1 MNKLYTPVTI
11 NKLELKNRLVMSP
24 MSIGHTEN
32 GFITDDV
39 IALYRRRAA
48 GGVGL
53 IVFANMQWDKVRFN
67 PNHGAM
73 LTDEKYIPMLSKL
86 TEAVHEGGAKIF
98 AQLMHRGR
106 CANRASIQGEQAV
119 APSPIPGRFTHF
131 EMPREL
137 TVDEIH
143 EFVQWQADA
152 AVIAKKA
159 GFDGV
164 EIETN
169 SGYLYGQFWSPL
181 TNHRTDEYGGSM
193 ENRNRFMV
201 ETLAGIREAVGPD
214 YPISLRVSGSDF
226 LEGGCDGDDICDIC
240 EALDKTG
247 YVDGFSI
254 TAGWH
259 ESAVPLITM
268 EVPHGGWAYL
278 GRAIRA
284 RVKAPVAMGMRMNI
298 PKAEELMERGDFDA
312 IVMGRPFL
320 ADPDAA
326 KKAMAGHPETIRPCV
341 GCNALCLDMA
351 MANKP
356 ISCIGNYECNREL
369 ELADENGNLPTEVKS
384 PNPEKILVIG
394 AGPAGLEFAR
404 VASLRGH
411 KVTIWEKRDR
421 TIGLSLYAAT
431 PPRRYDIRYLG
442 QWLDRTCRDLGV
454 EIILNKEATTEDIL
468 AASKDFDRVV
478 LACGSKA
485 TIPPIPRDETVPIVH
500 AWDVFEGKAHLGK
513 NIVVVGGGDVG
524 VEVAMYMG
532 EIGTLTAEELRFM
545 MIYNTEPYEKLKE
558 LLNKGV
564 HNIAI
569 VEMGPKFAPD
579 INPGSRW
586 SIVARTKQLGVKM
599 LKETRVLEIT
609 KEGVVVENADGRQ
622 VLPADTVV
630 IAAGARPN
638 DDMYKELEGK
648 IEKLNIIGDAV
659 KVARIPN
666 AIEAGYTLAA
676 GI

>member
-1 MNKLYTPVTI
+1 MKKLYTPVSI

-24 MSIGHTEN
+24 MSIGHTVN

-39 IALYRRRAA
+39 VELYKRRAR

-67 PNHGAM
+67 PNHGAL
-73 LTDEKYIPMLSKL
+73 LTDEKFIPMLKKL
-86 TEAVHEGGAKIF
+86 TDGVHEGGAKIF
-98 AQLMHRGR
+98 AQLMNRGR

-119 APSPIPGRFTHF
+119 APSPIPGRYTHF

-137 TVDEIH
+137 TVEEIH

-159 GFDGV
+159 GFDGI

-181 TNHRTDEYGGSM
+181 TNHRTDEYGGSL

-201 ETLAGIREAVGPD
+201 ETLYGIREAVGPD
-214 YPISLRVSGSDF
+214 FPISLRVSGSDF
-226 LEGGCDGDDICDIC
+226 MEGGCTGDDICDIC
-240 EALDKTG
+240 ERLDQTG
-247 YVDGFSI
+247 CVDGFSI

-268 EVPHGGWAYL
+268 EVPHGAWSYL

-298 PKAEELMERGDFDA
+298 PKAEELIERDEFDA
-312 IVMGRPFL
+312 IVMGRPLL
-320 ADPDAA
+320 ADPDAV
-326 KKAMAGHPETIRPCV
+326 KKAMAGRPETIRPCV

-356 ISCIGNYECNREL
+356 IGCIGNYECNREL
-369 ELADENGNLPTEVKS
+369 ELADENGRLPTEVKS
-384 PNPEKILVIG
+384 ANPEKILVIG
-394 AGPAGLEFAR
+394 AGPSGLEFAR
-404 VASLRGH
+404 VAALRGH
-411 KVTIWEKRDR
+411 RVTIWEKRDR

-431 PPRRYDIRYLG
+431 PPRRFDIRYLG
-442 QWLDRTCRDLGV
+442 QWLDRTCRELGV
-454 EIILNKEATTEDIL
+454 EIVLNKEATAEDII

-485 TIPPIPRDETVPIVH
+485 SIPPIPRDESVPIVH
-500 AWDVFEGKAHLGK
+500 AWDVFEGKARLGK

-524 VEVAMYMG
+524 V
-532 EIGTLTAEELRFM
+532 
-545 MIYNTEPYEKLKE
+545 
-558 LLNKGV
+558 
-564 HNIAI
+564 
-569 VEMGPKFAPD
+569 
-579 INPGSRW
+579 
-586 SIVARTKQLGVKM
+586 
-599 LKETRVLEIT
+599 
-609 KEGVVVENADGRQ
+609 
-622 VLPADTVV
+622 
-630 IAAGARPN
+630 
-638 DDMYKELEGK
+638 
-648 IEKLNIIGDAV
+648 
-659 KVARIPN
+659 
-666 AIEAGYTLAA
+666 
-676 GI
+676 